1 MGRGAFDFVLK
12 LGIALPDRSSIFG
25 IGVPKLRTIDGTT
38 IPTDDFPGQDSGI
51 SSNMLAGFSTF

>member
-25 IGVPKLRTIDGTT
+25 IGVPKFRTIDIRKSKKGPLIGKNRPKKGPLTR
-38 IPTDDFPGQDSGI
+38 P
-51 SSNMLAGFSTF
+51 AAR